1 MGVRDGESAVVDETR
16 VDRNGPG
23 ALVEDPHLT
32 IGEFARRS
40 MLSPKALRLY
50 DQQGLLVP
58 AEIDPA
64 NRYRRYRESQL
75 ADARLI
81 ARLRRLDM
89 PLVTIGEVLGS
100 APDRRSDVLVAWWD
114 AIERRMAGKREL
126 LVHLLIGLAGKERTF
141 EMYTI
146 HEREVPEQAVV
157 SEQRHVTV
165 HGLTEWFDEC
175 MPRLHTIA
183 ETNGGVTGPAF
194 IIYHGEVNEESDGPV
209 EVCVPVAH
217 ERVGTIDAAT
227 RIEPAH
233 QEAYTRIRKAQ
244 VEFPQILDAYEA
256 VEQWMAKNN
265 RSMTGSPR
273 EVYFTDFMNAGPDD
287 EVCDIAFPVQ

>member
-1 MGVRDGESAVVDETR
+1 MADEMTTG
-16 VDRNGPG
+16 DRASEG
-23 ALVEDPHLT
+23 AGADSSLT

-50 DQQGLLVP
+50 ERHGLLVP
-58 AEIDPA
+58 AEVDPV
-64 NRYRRYRESQL
+64 NRYRRYRQGQL

-89 PLVTIGEVLGS
+89 PLATIGEVLRS

-114 AIERRMAGKREL
+114 ATERRMAGKREL
-126 LVHLLIGLAGKERTF
+126 LVHLLIGLAGKERSF
-141 EMYTI
+141 DMYEI
-146 HEREVPEQAVV
+146 HEREVPEQVVV

-165 HGLTEWFDEC
+165 HGLTDWFDEC
-175 MPRLHTIA
+175 MPRLHGIA
-183 ETNGGVTGPAF
+183 ARNGGTTGPAF

-209 EVCVPVAH
+209 EVCVPVDR
-217 ERVGTIDAAT
+217 EQLGQIEAAT

-233 QEAYTRIRKAQ
+233 TEAYTRIRKAQ

-265 RSMTGSPR
+265 REMAASPR
-273 EVYFTDFMNAGPDD
+273 EVYFVDFMNAGPDD
-287 EVCDIAFPVQ
+287 EVCDIAFPIR

>member
-1 MGVRDGESAVVDETR
+1 MVDETR
-16 VDRNGPG
+16 TGSNGSG
-23 ALVEDPHLT
+23 RSVKDSHLT

-58 AEIDPA
+58 SEIDPG

-81 ARLRRLDM
+81 ARLRRMDM
-89 PLVTIGEVLGS
+89 PLATIGEVLRS

-114 AIERRMAGKREL
+114 ATERRMAGKREL
-126 LVHLLIGLAGKERTF
+126 LVHLLIGLAGKERSF
-141 EMYTI
+141 DMYEI

-157 SEQRHVTV
+157 SEQRHVTA
-165 HGLTEWFDEC
+165 HSLTDWFDEC
-175 MPRLHTIA
+175 MPRLHGIA
-183 ETNGGVTGPAF
+183 ANNGGVSGPAF

-209 EVCVPVAH
+209 EVCVPVDREHLGA
-217 ERVGTIDAAT
+217 IDAST

-233 QEAYTRIRKAQ
+233 KEAYTRMRKAQ

-256 VEQWMAKNN
+256 VEQWIAKNN
-265 RSMTGSPR
+265 REMAASPR
-273 EVYFTDFMNAGPDD
+273 EVYFVDFMKAGPED
-287 EVCDIAFPVQ
+287 EVCDIAFPIR

>member
-1 MGVRDGESAVVDETR
+1 MGDETKYGDVIPGHR
-16 VDRNGPG
+16 VEG
-23 ALVEDPHLT
+23 PHLT

-58 AEIDPA
+58 AEVDPG

-89 PLVTIGEVLGS
+89 PLATIGDVLRS
-100 APDRRSDVLVAWWD
+100 TPDRRADVLVAWWD

-126 LVHLLIGLAGKERTF
+126 LVHLLIGLAGKERSF
-141 EMYTI
+141 EMYEI
-146 HEREVPEQAVV
+146 QERDVPEQAVV
-157 SEQRHVTV
+157 TEQRHTTV
-165 HGLTEWFDEC
+165 QGLTDWFDDC

-183 ETNGGVTGPAF
+183 SENGGVTGAAF

-209 EVCVPVAH
+209 EVCVPISH
-217 ERVGTIDAAT
+217 DRLGTIDAAT

-233 QEAYTRIRKAQ
+233 REAYTRIRRAQ

-256 VEQWMAKNN
+256 VEQWIAKNN
-265 RSMTGSPR
+265 RQMVASPR
-273 EVYFTDFMNAGPDD
+273 EVYFVNFMNAGPED
-287 EVCDIAFPVQ
+287 EVCDIAFPIA

>member
-1 MGVRDGESAVVDETR
+1 MDVRDGGSEVTDETGVR
-16 VDRNGPG
+16 FADADRTT
-23 ALVEDPHLT
+23 EDPYLT

-50 DQQGLLVP
+50 DEQGLLVP
-58 AEIDPA
+58 AEVDPSS
-64 NRYRRYRESQL
+64 RYRRYRESQL

-81 ARLRRLDM
+81 SRLRRLDM
-89 PLVTIGEVLGS
+89 PLATVRDLLGS
-100 APDRRSDVLVAWWD
+100 APDHRADVLVAWWD
-114 AIERRMAGKREL
+114 AVERRMAGRREL

-141 EMYTI
+141 EMYEI
-146 HEREVPEQAVV
+146 HERDVPEQAVV
-157 SEQRHVTV
+157 AEQRHVTV
-165 HGLTEWFDEC
+165 HGLTDWFDEC

-183 ETNGGVTGPAF
+183 EANGGVTGPAF

-209 EVCVPVAH
+209 EVCVPVQRDQM
-217 ERVGTIDAAT
+217 EMINAAT

-233 QEAYTRIRKAQ
+233 REAYTRIRKAQ

-265 RSMTGSPR
+265 RTMTGSPR
-273 EVYFTDFMNAGPDD
+273 EVYFADFMNAGADD
-287 EVCDIAFPVQ
+287 EVCDIAFPIA

>member
-1 MGVRDGESAVVDETR
+1 VDDETR
-16 VDRNGPG
+16 PEGDAASRRAP
-23 ALVEDPHLT
+23 DPHLT
-32 IGEFARRS
+32 IGEFSRRS

-58 AEIDPA
+58 AEVDPHS
-64 NRYRRYRESQL
+64 RYRRYRESQL

-89 PLVTIGEVLGS
+89 PLAMIGELLRC
-100 APDRRSDVLVAWWD
+100 APDQRSDVLVAWWD
-114 AIERRMAGKREL
+114 TVERRMAGKREL

-141 EMYTI
+141 EMFEI
-146 HEREVPEQAVV
+146 QEREVAEQAVV

-165 HGLTEWFDEC
+165 HGLTAWFDDC
-175 MPRLHTIA
+175 MPRLHGLA
-183 ETNGGVTGPAF
+183 GRNGGVAGAAF

-209 EVCVPVAH
+209 EVCVPIQHDRA
-217 ERVGTIDAAT
+217 GTIDAAT

-233 QEAYTRIRKAQ
+233 TEAYTRIRKAQ

-265 RSMTGSPR
+265 RAMTGSPR
-273 EVYFTDFMNAGPDD
+273 EIYFTDFMNAGPDD
-287 EVCDIAFPVQ
+287 EVCDIAFPIR

>member
-1 MGVRDGESAVVDETR
+1 MGDGTGAGG
-16 VDRNGPG
+16 NGHERQ
-23 ALVEDPHLT
+23 VEDPHLT

-58 AEIDPA
+58 ADVDQS
-64 NRYRRYRESQL
+64 NRYRRYRQSQL

-89 PLVTIGEVLGS
+89 PLATIRDVLDRD
-100 APDRRSDVLVAWWD
+100 PDRRSDVLVAWWD
-114 AIERRMAGKREL
+114 ATERRMAGKREL

-141 EMYTI
+141 DMYEI
-146 HEREVPEQAVV
+146 LERDVAEQTVV
-157 SEQRHVTV
+157 TEQRHTTV
-165 HGLTEWFDEC
+165 QGLDGWFDEC
-175 MPRLHTIA
+175 MPRLHSIA
-183 ETNGGVTGPAF
+183 EANGGATGPAF

-209 EVCVPVAH
+209 EVCVPVH
-217 ERVGTIDAAT
+217 GERRAMIDAPT

-233 QEAYTRIRKAQ
+233 KEAYTRIRKAQ

-265 RSMTGSPR
+265 RQMTASPR

-287 EVCDIAFPVQ
+287 EVCDIAFPIA